1 MDISKKL
8 RSKLKFQESVL
19 KLKAKHGISTNE
31 ACSALNDLVSLL
43 YEQRMLEDINV
54 KEKHYGS
61 QTGVPINLP
70 LVVTSTTGQSV
81 PDTLVSQPVPEAVAA
96 V

>member
-19 KLKAKHGISTNE
+19 KLKAKHGISIIE

-43 YEQRMLEDINV
+43 YEQRMAE
-54 KEKHYGS
+54 ETEAAAKHYGSS
-61 QTGVPINLP
+61 QTGVPLGFPMTVTTTTANP
-70 LVVTSTTGQSV
+70 MPSGVVEGDV
-81 PDTLVSQPVPEAVAA
+81 G
-96 V
+96 